1 MLEQY
6 ELSKIGAMVSLIMP
20 VYNGEKWLNETIESI
35 LTQSYKDFDFII
47 VDDC

>member
-1 MLEQY
+1 
-6 ELSKIGAMVSLIMP
+6 MP